1 MRHPHQLGGQRP
13 VSYTHLDVYKRQG
26 RASTLVKSLLAND
39 RLHEAEPLEP
49 LPDNGGDDPDAV
61 EGNLDAQAVQQI
73 VYDALTSD
81 QGPELVRV
89 STFEDEGIMTRDAG
103 LVLVGADGTSWQL
116 TIVQGRS
123 R

>member
-1 MRHPHQLGGQRP
+1 MNKPTP
-13 VSYTHLDVYKRQG
+13 TPG
-26 RASTLVKSLLAND
+26 RAEALVKSLLAND
-39 RLHEAEPLEP
+39 RLHEAPQTP
-49 LPDNGGDDPDAV
+49 LPDNGGDDPDAA
-61 EGNLDAQAVQQI
+61 EGSLDAQAVQQI

>member
-1 MRHPHQLGGQRP
+1 MNTPTP
-13 VSYTHLDVYKRQG
+13 TPG
-26 RASTLVKSLLAND
+26 RASTLVKSLLANG
-39 RLHEAEPLEP
+39 RLHEAEPLAP

-61 EGNLDAQAVQQI
+61 DGNLDAQAVQQI